1 MAKKMKSPE
10 KNLPSDVNVF
20 DGNEPDVIVTKSSSA
35 AFADQEAPTQTPPE
49 TVAGE
54 AFGAAVWN
62 SDKRVNALYTTYH
75 ARNSWMSIAGKGWV
89 KLTTASDSACE
100 AMTIL
105 AAQARIKNARI
116 DYATDTGEVTE
127 MYIW

>member
-20 DGNEPDVIVTKSSSA
+20 DGNEPEVVVTKFTAASSMEL
-35 AFADQEAPTQTPPE
+35 EAPTQTPPE
-49 TVAGE
+49 AAAGE
-54 AFGAAVWN
+54 AFGVAVWN
-62 SDKRVNALYTTYH
+62 SDKRVNALYNTYH
-75 ARNSWMSIAGKGWV
+75 ARNSWMSIAGTGWV

-100 AMTIL
+100 AMSIL
-105 AAQARIKNARI
+105 AAQAKVKNARI
-116 DYATDTGEVTE
+116 DYATDAGQVTE